1 MNGWPFNW
9 GALAL
14 FYGGVPFYQSGG
26 VPFYYFPG
34 INADGLIGG
43 DRCIWTEPGIF
54 ACGR

>member
-26 VPFYYFPG
+26 VPFYQNTGCRFTICLHAAASVAMSQMRG
-34 INADGLIGG
+34 
-43 DRCIWTEPGIF
+43 
-54 ACGR
+54 